1 MTNLVHKVEEAIR
14 QEGLLAPGMRVAV
27 ACSGGADSVAL
38 VRLLYELK
46 DRLGLRLLVCH
57 LNHQLR
63 GAEADAD
70 EAFVRQLAERL
81 ELEFLVRRQ
90 DVAARAQKEKS
101 NLEEAGRLAR
111 LEFFASL
118 IQNGKA
124 DAVALAHTLDDQAE
138 TVLARL
144 LRGAGTRGLAG
155 IYPVVEPV
163 PSAQAGRLVRPFL
176 GIRRADLRAYLA
188 EREQPWREDTSNLD
202 RRRLRN
208 RLRLDLLSQLNPAA
222 IAHLG
227 RLAAHAREEESFWSA
242 YIEEKFATLVDSA
255 VGGPAARL
263 ARRSPSGEGGS
274 LGVGGPLELDI
285 SRLLAPDPL
294 LSKLPARRAAEAQ
307 RAVARR
313 LLRRALAEVRGNLRR
328 IAHTHVESLLR
339 LADPSGQSGQR
350 VVLPGVEV
358 ERSFDRLLF
367 HPARPPVYAEHQQG
381 VYPQPAPGVAPADYR
396 LHVEAP
402 GGVPLPGG
410 GTLIFKLISLAE
422 GKPGYNET
430 RKLVDAARAPFPLVV
445 RNWQPGDAYQ
455 PRGAARVKKLKTL
468 FREQRV
474 PRQQRA
480 RTPVVLREGEIVCVP
495 RFGVAAPFG
504 LSDASGTA
512 LLIEEKG

>member
-1 MTNLVHKVEEAIR
+1 MSERIERALRREPFGRAQGGR
-14 QEGLLAPGMRVAV
+14 LLEPGMRVAV

-38 VRLLYELK
+38 VCLLEEL
-46 DRLGLRLLVCH
+46 RGPLGLRLLVVH

-111 LEFFASL
+111 LDFFASL
-118 IQNGKA
+118 IRNGKA

-163 PSAQAGRLVRPFL
+163 PGAQAGRLVRPFL

-208 RLRLDLLSQLNPAA
+208 RLRLDLLPQLDPAA

-227 RLAAHAREEESFWSA
+227 RLAERAREEESFWSA
-242 YIEEKFATLVDSA
+242 YIEEKFAALVDSA
-255 VGGPAARL
+255 VDDPAARL
-263 ARRSPSGEGGS
+263 ARRSPLAE
-274 LGVGGPLELDI
+274 GGPLEFQI
-285 SRLLAPDPL
+285 SNLLTPDPFL
-294 LSKLPARRAAEAQ
+294 ERLPARRAAEAQ
-307 RAVARR
+307 RALARR
-313 LLRRALAEVRGNLRR
+313 LLRRALAEVRGDLRR
-328 IAHTHVESLLR
+328 ITQTHVESLLR
-339 LADPSGQSGQR
+339 LADPSGQSGRR

-358 ERSFDRLLF
+358 ERRFDRLLF
-367 HPARPPVYAEHQQG
+367 HPVQPPDGAERQQG
-381 VYPQPAPGVAPADYR
+381 VSPQPAPGAAPADYR

-410 GTLIFKLISLAE
+410 GILLFKLISLAE
-422 GKPGYNET
+422 GKPGYNES

-445 RNWQPGDAYQ
+445 RNWHPGDAYQ

-480 RTPVVLREGEIVCVP
+480 RTAVVLREGEIVCVP

>member
-1 MTNLVHKVEEAIR
+1 MELLRKLEQAIR
-14 QEGLLAPGMRVAV
+14 RERLLQPGMRVAV

-227 RLAAHAREEESFWSA
+227 RLAEHAREEESFWSA

-313 LLRRALAEVRGNLRR
+313 LLRRALAEVRGDLRR
-328 IAHTHVESLLR
+328 IAQTHVESLLR
-339 LADPSGQSGQR
+339 LANPSGQSGQR

-367 HPARPPVYAEHQQG
+367 HPARPPVYAERQQG
-381 VYPQPAPGVAPADYR
+381 VCPQPAPGAAPADYR

-430 RKLVDAARAPFPLVV
+430 RELVDAARAPFPLVV